1 MSATSQHESLWRR
14 WIVRPVVGQLTQG
27 TEPVKIAQ
35 AIAFG
40 VTLGVFPL
48 LGTPTLVSLA
58 VGIPLRLNQ
67 VVLQLFREL
76 SYPLHLASILVFIH
90 AGERLYGASHT
101 PLSLGTLTER
111 FFADPALFMRDFGML
126 GVYAVSAWL
135 LVAPVLLAVLYFI
148 ALPLVN
154 RLARRLS
161 PVANHA
167 V

>member
-1 MSATSQHESLWRR
+1 MNASPQHESLLRR
-14 WIVRPVVGQLTQG
+14 WIVRPLLNQLTQG
-27 TEPVKIAQ
+27 SEPGKIAQ

-40 VTLGVFPL
+40 VTLGIFPL

-67 VVLQLFREL
+67 PVLQLFREL

-90 AGERLYGASHT
+90 VGERLYGAPHT

-111 FFADPALFMRDFGML
+111 FLADPALFMRDFGML

-135 LVAPVLLAVLYFI
+135 LVAPVLLAILYFI
-148 ALPLVN
+148 ALPLVS

-161 PVANHA
+161 PVPSHA

>member
-1 MSATSQHESLWRR
+1 MNATSQHESLWRR

-27 TEPVKIAQ
+27 TEPGKIAQ

-58 VGIPLRLNQ
+58 IGLPLRLNQ
-67 VVLQLFREL
+67 PVLQLFREL
-76 SYPLHLASILVFIH
+76 SYPLQLASILVFIH
-90 AGERLYGASHT
+90 AGERLYGVPHT
-101 PLSLGTLTER
+101 SLSLGTLTGR
-111 FFADPALFMRDFGML
+111 FFADPALFMREFGML

-135 LVAPVLLAVLYFI
+135 LVAPALLAVLYFI